1 MYKLYFWAKRVI
13 KNEKNS
19 VILHRLAEK
28 IIGYIEAYYNLFVKK
43 MYIKHPSDKIGI
55 TVKKREQKI
64 IVSLTSFPKR
74 IDTLWITVETL
85 LRQSM
90 KPDEIILWLAEEQF
104 NGIDSLPKA
113 LLEQQKRGLT
123 IRFCDDLRS
132 HKKYYYTMQE
142 YPRDIVILV
151 DDDMFYPKDTIKKL
165 WKLHKKY
172 PNDICSITTQIID
185 PSFDSK
191 PSIWRN
197 PLLNEKIEHSD
208 KVQIFTGSG
217 SLFVPD
223 SLDQRVFDKELL
235 LDLCPFA
242 DDLWITF
249 MAYKNE
255 TRITSLNKWRA
266 FPITIYG
273 TSQDSLWFINAQD
286 GKNDEQWENLKRYF
300 PNEFTKQEKLSL
312 IHI

>member
-1 MYKLYFWAKRVI
+1 
-13 KNEKNS
+13 
-19 VILHRLAEK
+19 
-28 IIGYIEAYYNLFVKK
+28 

-74 IDTLWITVETL
+74 IDTLWITIETL

-300 PNEFTKQEKLSL
+300 PNEFTKQEKRWKK
-312 IHI
+312 